1 VDQEVR
7 RVVVTHPRD
16 LRGHEAILLVEDE
29 MALRSLIADILSRAG
44 YTVMAASPDDALNI
58 AGRNDLR
65 IDLLLTDM
73 VMPKISGQVLAVRC
87 LELRPELKVLYMS
100 GYAPEV
106 LDQDG
111 ALQQSAFVQKPFTAR
126 LLLEKLRLTLETAAV
141 AAKR

>member
-1 VDQEVR
+1 
-7 RVVVTHPRD
+7 
-16 LRGHEAILLVEDE
+16 
-29 MALRSLIADILSRAG
+29 
-44 YTVMAASPDDALNI
+44 
-58 AGRNDLR
+58 
-65 IDLLLTDM
+65 
-73 VMPKISGQVLAVRC
+73 MPKISGQVLAVRC